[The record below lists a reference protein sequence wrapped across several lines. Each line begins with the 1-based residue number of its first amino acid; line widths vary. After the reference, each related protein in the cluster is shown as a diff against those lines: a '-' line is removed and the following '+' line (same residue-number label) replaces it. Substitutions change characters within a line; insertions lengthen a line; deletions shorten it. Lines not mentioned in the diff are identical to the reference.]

1 MLDGHWSLVIRS
13 SHCLTLLLSPLA
25 SLLYHPPMSRRP
37 IREQVPQHEYASFDC
52 EVIQGHDYGS
62 RWHFHPEVQITLALK
77 SAGYRIVGDNISPL
91 HDGDCVLVGADVPHV
106 WHQDTVSRS
115 NAVHAIVIR
124 FREDL
129 PWLAQPEMNEVR
141 RLLQRARR
149 GLVIS
154 GKTRKEAQNR
164 LEQLSAATGL
174 GRLIELLHV
183 LHLLSQSNEVKPLAS
198 AGFRPALDATDQ
210 ERMGRILRFIQERL
224 VEDIARDEL
233 ARVAALSPGA
243 FSRYFKS
250 RTGKTL
256 PEYVNE
262 LRIGRACRMLAET
275 DDAVTDVAFDCGF
288 RNLANFNR
296 WFLKLTSLVP
306 RAYRQKM
313 LQAGR

>member
-1 MLDGHWSLVIRS
+1 
-13 SHCLTLLLSPLA
+13 
-25 SLLYHPPMSRRP
+25 MSRRP
-37 IREQVPQHEYASFDC
+37 IREQVPQHENASFDC
-52 EVIQGHDYGS
+52 EVICGPDYDS

-91 HDGDCVLVGADVPHV
+91 QDGDCVLVGADVPHV
-106 WHQDTVSRS
+106 WHQDTV
-115 NAVHAIVIR
+115 NKPDAVQAIVVR
-124 FREDL
+124 FREDM

-154 GKTRKEAQNR
+154 GKTRTEATVR
-164 LEQLSAATGL
+164 LEKLSEATGL
-174 GRLIELLHV
+174 GRMIELLCV

-198 AGFRPALDATDQ
+198 ASFRPALDDTDQ
-210 ERMGRILRFIQERL
+210 ERMGRILRFIQDRL
-224 VEDIARDEL
+224 EDEIARDDL

-275 DDAVTDVAFDCGF
+275 DASVTDVAFDCGF

-296 WFLKLTSLVP
+296 WFLKLTHLVP
-306 RAYRQKM
+306 RAYRQKV

>member
-1 MLDGHWSLVIRS
+1 MVIGLRTE
-13 SHCLTLLLSPLA
+13 HFLTLWLSAQAFLF
-25 SLLYHPPMSRRP
+25 YHPRMSRRP

-52 EVIQGHDYGS
+52 EVIQGQDYGS

-106 WHQDTVSRS
+106 WHQDHPSSREG
-115 NAVHAIVIR
+115 VHAIVVR
-124 FREDL
+124 FREDQ
-129 PWLAQPEMNEVR
+129 PWLSQPEMNEVR

-149 GLVIS
+149 GLVVG
-154 GKTRKEAQNR
+154 GKTRKEAQAR
-164 LEQLSAATGL
+164 LQKLSQETGL
-174 GRLIELLHV
+174 GRLIELLRV
-183 LHLLSQSNEVKPLAS
+183 LHLLSESNEVKPLAS
-198 AGFRPALDATDQ
+198 ASFRPALDATDQ

-275 DDAVTDVAFDCGF
+275 DAAVTDVAFDCGF

-296 WFLKLTSLVP
+296 WFLKLTHLVP

-313 LQAGR
+313 LQAGH